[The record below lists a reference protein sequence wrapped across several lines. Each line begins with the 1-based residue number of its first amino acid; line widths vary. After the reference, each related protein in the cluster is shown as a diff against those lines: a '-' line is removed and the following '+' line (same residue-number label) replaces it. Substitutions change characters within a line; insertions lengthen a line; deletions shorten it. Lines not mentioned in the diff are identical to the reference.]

1 MALFRK
7 RGREKRAKKKA
18 LSKVL
23 LLGTKRDGFFL
34 VDGKHH
40 RLLTQQDYD
49 RARSRAFY
57 LRVRVLP
64 STGVLDSH
72 RKEFKLGAGGISDS
86 LKPGKSISGSIKE
99 RFFMRPTE
107 VPLRVHFDSDG
118 FPSHFHIGRADTP
131 PRYQIAE
138 GLPGHKKA
146 LTKRPETERVSD
158 YEMAQLST
166 SIGRIRKYR
175 KASPQLVKGKDTLED
190 EMVRLQG
197 LMKSIRKRRKE
208 GKSTIGKM
216 RKLEISINRFTGM
229 LKGGPLLEKERRR
242 LDKSVP
248 QRWGKNVVLF
258 HSIPESK
265 AGEANA
271 KKQWFIVGFRGGEKA
286 FRAHIDSRIKEIMRK
301 PAPSSRSQR
310 PSVKPRSS

>member
-1 MALFRK
+1 MRLFRK
-7 RGREKRAKKKA
+7 RGRDKRAEKKA
-18 LSKVL
+18 QSEVL
-23 LLGTKRDGFFL
+23 RPGPERGGFFL

-86 LKPGKSISGSIKE
+86 LEPGKSISGSIKE

-146 LTKRPETERVSD
+146 LTKRSETERVSD
-158 YEMAQLST
+158 YEMQLLGIA
-166 SIGRIRKYR
+166 IGRIRKGG
-175 KASPQLVKGKDTLED
+175 AMIPDSPLDKEIVK
-190 EMVRLQG
+190 LQG
-197 LMKSIRKRRKE
+197 LMRSIRKRKKE
-208 GKSTIGKM
+208 GRSTMGKM
-216 RKLEISINRFTGM
+216 RKLETSINRFTGM
-229 LKGGPLLEKERRR
+229 LSRNPVLEKERRW
-242 LDKSVP
+242 LDKLVP
-248 QRWGKNVVLF
+248 QRWGGNVVLF

-265 AGEANA
+265 AEEANA
-271 KKQWFIVGFRGGEKA
+271 KKQWFIVGFRGGERA
-286 FRAHIDSRIKEIMRK
+286 FRAHIDSRIKEFMRK
-301 PAPSSRSQR
+301 PAPSSPSQR
-310 PSVKPRSS
+310 PPGRSKPRSS